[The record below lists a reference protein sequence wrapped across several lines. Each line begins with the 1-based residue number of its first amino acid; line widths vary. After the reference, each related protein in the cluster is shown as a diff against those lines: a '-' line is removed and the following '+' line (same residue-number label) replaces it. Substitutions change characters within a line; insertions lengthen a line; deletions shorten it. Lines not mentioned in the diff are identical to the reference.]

1 MDCLVGSYRLE
12 LNDNISMLLLLHL
25 SALECSPA
33 LRSWL
38 QSWAG
43 DGLFFASPRDWFY
56 DAQQGGDYGVPQR
69 DETWVW
75 APPPAA
81 ALSALEELGQGCLKR
96 HNTLRGIVLI
106 PTIMENEWY

>member
-1 MDCLVGSYRLE
+1 MITCGIDGLSHGELQVGAL

-25 SALECSPA
+25 SVLECSPA
-33 LRSWL
+33 LRPRL

-43 DGLFFASPRDWFY
+43 DRLSFASPRDLFY
-56 DAQQGGDYGVPQR
+56 DVQQGCDYGIPQR

-81 ALSALEELGQGCLKR
+81 ALSALED
-96 HNTLRGIVLI
+96 
-106 PTIMENEWY
+106 